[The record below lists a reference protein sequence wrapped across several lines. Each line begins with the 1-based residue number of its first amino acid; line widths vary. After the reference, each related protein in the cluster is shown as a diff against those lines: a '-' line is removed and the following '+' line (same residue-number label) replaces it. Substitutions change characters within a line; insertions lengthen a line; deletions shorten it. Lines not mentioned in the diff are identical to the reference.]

1 MQVTKF
7 YCDTCLKEIDIKDGM
22 ANLQGVIVKMNAKL
36 EKENFAFGGNYC
48 SECAEVILNFI
59 SKFKDEQTRLSGNG
73 TEQPDKSQS
82 GSK

>member
-1 MQVTKF
+1 MQITKF
-7 YCDTCLKEIDIKDGM
+7 YCDTCSKEIDVKDGM

-59 SKFKDEQTRLSGNG
+59 SKFKDELSKKDGEHTDSN
-73 TEQPDKSQS
+73 SVA
-82 GSK
+82 

>member
-1 MQVTKF
+1 MQITKF
-7 YCDTCLKEIDIKDGM
+7 YCDTCSKEIDVKDGM

-59 SKFKDEQTRLSGNG
+59 SKLKEELSKKDAEHNETKN
-73 TEQPDKSQS
+73 
-82 GSK
+82 